1 MELTE
6 REVNLLINLFD
17 EVMELGT
24 ISLSA
29 ADYELLDKLERST

>member
-24 ISLSA
+24 ISLST
-29 ADYELLDKLERST
+29 ADYELLDKLERSI